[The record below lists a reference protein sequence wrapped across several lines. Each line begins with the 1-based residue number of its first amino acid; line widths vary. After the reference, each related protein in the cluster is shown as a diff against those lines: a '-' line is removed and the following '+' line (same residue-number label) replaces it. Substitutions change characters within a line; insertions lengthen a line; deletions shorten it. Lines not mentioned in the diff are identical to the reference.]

1 MAKRKNHKSS
11 GLKVFLF
18 FLLVLI
24 VTTYFYKREYFS
36 EVKNYVKSY
45 AENLIEEAASF
56 SSDEKIA
63 SDSGKKYILLP
74 KGLELPLCPA
84 KEHAEDHEIRN
95 FTNYSIC
102 YRETYEQAEWSAYSL
117 SYQQLEKK
125 ATRSNDFR
133 PDPAISTGSASL
145 SDYKASGYDRGHL
158 TPAADMSFSELA
170 MSESFYMSNMSPQAP
185 QFNRGIW
192 KDLETQVRLWAEKF
206 GKLYVVS
213 GPVLDKTASD
223 YKTIGENKVA
233 VPEAYYKVILV
244 PLYEDEA
251 DKSTSDDAASIT
263 AIGFI
268 IPNQKCE
275 DDFWSYAVSVDKV
288 ESVTGLDF
296 YSLLPDSVENE
307 VEGLFELEM
316 WK

>member
-1 MAKRKNHKSS
+1 MAKRKNRKSS

-24 VTTYFYKREYFS
+24 VTAYFYKREYFS
-36 EVKNYVKSY
+36 DVKDYVKSY

-56 SSDEKIA
+56 SSDEKIPA
-63 SDSGKKYILLP
+63 EPEKKHILLAQ
-74 KGLELPLCPA
+74 GLELPLCPA

-102 YRETYEQAEWSAYSL
+102 YRESYEQAEWSAYSL
-117 SYQQLEKK
+117 SYLQLEKN
-125 ATRSNDFR
+125 AARSNDFS

-145 SDYKASGYDRGHL
+145 SDYKGSGYDRGHL
-158 TPAADMSFSELA
+158 TPAADMAFSELA

-192 KDLETQVRLWAEKF
+192 KDLEAQVRLWVERF
-206 GKLYVVS
+206 GKVYVVS
-213 GPVLDKTASD
+213 GPLLDKASEF

-233 VPEAYYKVILV
+233 VPKAYYKVILV
-244 PLYEDEA
+244 PLYEDDA
-251 DKSTSDDAASIT
+251 DKASLEDSASIM
-263 AIGFI
+263 ALGFI
-268 IPNQKCE
+268 IPNQKCDE
-275 DDFWSYAVSVDKV
+275 DFWSYAVSIDKV
-288 ESVTGLDF
+288 ESATGLDF
-296 YSLLPDSVENE
+296 YSLLPDALENE
-307 VEGLFELEM
+307 VESQISLDS